1 MSRFLS
7 SKYEDL
13 EPYTPGEQPKNMKKL
28 IKLNTNEN
36 PYDPAPEVLLAINNE
51 EIEKLRLYSDPEAA
65 PLIEAAAGFYGVD
78 RDMVMAGNGSDEVLA
93 FLFMAFQQKSG
104 RFYFPEISYSFYPVY
119 CSVFG
124 AEAVKVPLKEDFS
137 IDPSDYYGVDGTII
151 ITNPNAPT
159 GIALA
164 LADIEEILQHNPE
177 QLVVIDEAYV
187 DFGAESAVSLLDKYD
202 NLLVVQTLSKSRSLA
217 GARVGLAISNKEI
230 IEDLNRIK
238 FSFNP
243 YNLNRLSI
251 LAGTEALKD
260 VEYFNDTRTWIIKTR
275 ETFVAQ
281 MEALGFTVLP
291 SKANFV
297 FATHPDMAGQTY
309 FEKLRERQIIV
320 RHFKDPKI
328 CEYVRITIGTPEAM
342 DALMEATKEIL
353 EEERQDA

>member
-1 MSRFLS
+1 M
-7 SKYEDL
+7 
-13 EPYTPGEQPKNMKKL
+13 
-28 IKLNTNEN
+28 
-36 PYDPAPEVLLAINNE
+36 
-51 EIEKLRLYSDPEAA
+51 
-65 PLIEAAAGFYGVD
+65 
-78 RDMVMAGNGSDEVLA
+78 
-93 FLFMAFQQKSG
+93 
-104 RFYFPEISYSFYPVY
+104 
-119 CSVFG
+119 
-124 AEAVKVPLKEDFS
+124 KVPLKEDFS

-187 DFGAESAVSLLDKYD
+187 DFGAESAVPLLDKYD

-342 DALMEATKEIL
+342 DALVEATKEIL

>member
-1 MSRFLS
+1 
-7 SKYEDL
+7 
-13 EPYTPGEQPKNMKKL
+13 MK
-28 IKLNTNEN
+28 TWSHVRREN
-36 PYDPAPEVLLAINNE
+36 SQKISEEADQAEYQRQNRYDPAPEVLLAINNE
-51 EIEKLRLYSDPEAA
+51 EDRKICDFTQIRKRPR
-65 PLIEAAAGFYGVD
+65 LIEAAAGFYGVG

-137 IDPSDYYGVDGTII
+137 IDITSDYYGVDGTII

-187 DFGAESAVSLLDKYD
+187 DFGAESAVPLLDKYD

-291 SKANFV
+291 SKANFC
-297 FATHPDMAGQTY
+297 FCNSPGYGRADI
-309 FEKLRERQIIV
+309 FLKN
-320 RHFKDPKI
+320 
-328 CEYVRITIGTPEAM
+328 
-342 DALMEATKEIL
+342 
-353 EEERQDA
+353 

>member
-7 SKYEDL
+7 KKYEEL
-13 EPYTPGEQPKNMKKL
+13 EPYTPGEQPKNMTKL

-36 PYDPAPEVLLAINNE
+36 PYDPAPGVLRAINE
-51 EIEKLRLYSDPEAA
+51 EEVAKLRLYSDPEAA
-65 PLIEAAAGFYGVD
+65 PLMEAAAEFYGVEK
-78 RDMVMAGNGSDEVLA
+78 DMVMAGNGSDEVLA
-93 FLFMAFQQKSG
+93 FLFMAFQQESG
-104 RFYFPEISYSFYPVY
+104 KFYFPEISYSFYPVY

-137 IDPSDYYGVDGTII
+137 IDPADYYGVDGTII

-159 GIALA
+159 GIALT
-164 LADIEEILQHNPE
+164 LADIEGILQHNPE

-230 IEDLNRIK
+230 IADLNRIK

-260 VEYFNDTRTWIIKTR
+260 VEYFNDTRSRIMETR
-275 ETFVAQ
+275 EKFVAQ
-281 MEALGFTVLP
+281 MEQLGFAVLP

-297 FATHPDMAGQTY
+297 FAAHPDLAGQTY

-342 DALMEATKEIL
+342 DALVAATKEIL
-353 EEERQDA
+353 EEER

>member
-1 MSRFLS
+1 M
-7 SKYEDL
+7 
-13 EPYTPGEQPKNMKKL
+13 
-28 IKLNTNEN
+28 
-36 PYDPAPEVLLAINNE
+36 
-51 EIEKLRLYSDPEAA
+51 
-65 PLIEAAAGFYGVD
+65 
-78 RDMVMAGNGSDEVLA
+78 
-93 FLFMAFQQKSG
+93 
-104 RFYFPEISYSFYPVY
+104 
-119 CSVFG
+119 
-124 AEAVKVPLKEDFS
+124 
-137 IDPSDYYGVDGTII
+137 
-151 ITNPNAPT
+151 
-159 GIALA
+159 
-164 LADIEEILQHNPE
+164 
-177 QLVVIDEAYV
+177 VIDEAYV
-187 DFGAESAVSLLDKYD
+187 DFGAESAVSLLDRYD

-328 CEYVRITIGTPEAM
+328 CEYVRITIGMPEAM
-342 DALMEATKEIL
+342 DALVEATKEIL

>member
-7 SKYEDL
+7 QEAARL
-13 EPYTPGEQPKNMKKL
+13 APYTPGEQPTDAQYL
-28 IKLNTNEN
+28 KLNTNES
-36 PYDPAPEVLLAINNE
+36 PFPPSPRVIKAVSRAELL
-51 EIEKLRLYSDPEAA
+51 KLNLYSDPTCSMLCEAVA
-65 PLIEAAAGFYGVD
+65 RRYGLQMEMLLAA
-78 RDMVMAGNGSDEVLA
+78 NGSDEVLA

-275 ETFVAQ
+275 ETFVAK

-328 CEYVRITIGTPEAM
+328 
-342 DALMEATKEIL
+342 L
-353 EEERQDA
+353 